1 MRTVLHRYEDPL
13 DRIWLSCAERVGL
26 NVVRVPG
33 AFASTDGRGN
43 LFIATQGELDADD
56 CLAQMIF
63 HELVHA
69 LVEGPESFELE
80 DWGLHNTDDQDE
92 VREHACLRVQAFLLR
107 PLGLGQ
113 TFGPTTDFRVFYDA
127 LGPDP
132 LMGDAKSV
140 LLARKA
146 IQRVR
151 TKPWAPHLE
160 EALEATFTL
169 TQLLRKTARPSD
181 SLWSTVEGPRG
192 RHALGFG
199 MPHLEERAANET
211 CGSCGFAE
219 RQGKRLRCLK
229 TERTATPEMPA
240 CQRWEPAPE
249 CATCGACCREA
260 FDLIEVAARDPFQK
274 KHKHLLV
281 MRDHGRAD
289 LVRPGGRC
297 PPLQGDGSE
306 AAPFGCSLYEERPKG
321 CRDFAL
327 GAASCLLAR
336 RRVGLSI

>member
-26 NVVRVPG
+26 KVVRVPG

-43 LFIATQGELDADD
+43 LFIATPEELDKDD

-69 LVEGPESFELE
+69 LAEGPESFELE
-80 DWGLHNTDDQDE
+80 DWGLNNTNDQDE
-92 VREHACLRVQAFLLR
+92 AREHACLRTQAFLLR
-107 PLGLGQ
+107 PYGLGR
-113 TFGPTTDFRVFYDA
+113 TFGPTTDFRLFYDA

-132 LMGDAKSV
+132 LLGDAKSV
-140 LLARKA
+140 QLAKKA
-146 IQRVR
+146 ILRVR

-160 EALEATFTL
+160 EALEATAAL
-169 TQLLRKTARPSD
+169 MQLLRNTAPPSD
-181 SLWSTVEGPRG
+181 SLWSTIEGPRG

-199 MPHLEERAANET
+199 MPHADERAASES
-211 CGSCGFAE
+211 CGSCGFAKKE
-219 RQGKRLRCLK
+219 GKRLRCLK
-229 TERTATPEMPA
+229 TDRTATPEMPA

-327 GAASCLLAR
+327 GGASCLMAR